1 MNKYNL
7 AWLKNKIA
15 SGEPV
20 EYLFFYGHTPPQD
33 GSVNKSCLSQWYDAP
48 FLGVA
53 TAEHYMMWVKA
64 DIFGDYEISD
74 KILKSK
80 CPRQAKTLGRAV
92 KKYDEKRW
100 NEIRYRVVVA
110 GNLRKF
116 SAHPKL
122 KEFLLSTGDK
132 VLVEASPYDKI
143 WGIGLGITDQRNQN
157 PDNWTGEN
165 LLGFALMEV
174 RDMIKNDINN

>member
-1 MNKYNL
+1 MRYNL
-7 AWLKNKIA
+7 QWLKNKIS

-20 EYLFFYGHTPPQD
+20 EYLFFYGHTPPKD
-33 GSVNKSCLSQWYDAP
+33 GSIDKSCLSQWYDAP
-48 FLGVA
+48 FLGMA
-53 TAEHYMMWVKA
+53 TAEHYMMYVKA
-64 DIFGDYEISD
+64 DIFGDDETSD
-74 KILKSK
+74 KILESK
-80 CPRQAKTLGRAV
+80 CPRQAKALGRSV
-92 KKYDEKRW
+92 KNYDEKIW
-100 NEIRYRVVVA
+100 NKRRYAVVVD
-110 GNLRKF
+110 GNLGKF
-116 SAHPKL
+116 LEHPKL

-174 RDMIKNDINN
+174 RDMLS